1 MIFVFCIYLIALV
14 SASNDRYIKRCLRS
28 AEPWSISNSPLKLVR
43 SVDTCLARSYKVLP
57 PEDRQPLLDHVQ
69 HCLDAMRQLDMSA
82 PEYRNIGSSLTQIT
96 SNMGSSIVETQH
108 TIARLTV
115 CASPLRIIARTQI
128 FEEARFD
135 SIIDSFTKNMMDTND
150 CIREMLDLIK
160 SQTADLEHRMG
171 DYEKAHEA
179 WQGRTS
185 MRHSNAD
192 TCRRSLHALMDDIS
206 QHIIDKGH

>member
-1 MIFVFCIYLIALV
+1 MIFILCVYLFTFAT
-14 SASNDRYIKRCLRS
+14 ASNEMYIKRCLRS

-43 SVDTCLARSYKVLP
+43 SVDTCLARSYKTLP
-57 PEDRQPLLDHVQ
+57 PEDRQPLLDHIQ
-69 HCLDAMRQLDMSA
+69 HCLDAMRQVDMSA

-108 TIARLTV
+108 TIARLSV
-115 CASPLRIIARTQI
+115 CASPLHTIGRTQI

-135 SIIDSFTKNMMDTND
+135 SIIDSFTKNMLDANS

-160 SQTADLEHRMG
+160 IQTADLEHRMG
-171 DYEKAHEA
+171 DYEVAHQA

-185 MRHSNAD
+185 TRHSNAD
-192 TCRRSLHALMDDIS
+192 TCRRSLHELMDDIS
-206 QHIIDKGH
+206 QHIISH